1 MAMGIKFQQ
10 QKMEFFL
17 KIRIQKNC
25 FQNPTGNAG
34 EFIL

>member
-1 MAMGIKFQQ
+1 MGIKFQQ
-10 QKMEFFL
+10 QKNGIFFF
-17 KIRIQKNC
+17 KILIQKNC